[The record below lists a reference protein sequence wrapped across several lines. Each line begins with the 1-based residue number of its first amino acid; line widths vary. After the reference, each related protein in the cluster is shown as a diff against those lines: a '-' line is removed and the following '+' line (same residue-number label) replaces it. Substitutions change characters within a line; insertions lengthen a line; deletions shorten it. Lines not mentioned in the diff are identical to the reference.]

1 MSETLRLRGEGL
13 EWRLLEGEIVALDAS
28 ADKYLSVNRTGT
40 VLWQALTR
48 GATREDLIARLVEA
62 FDVDE
67 ETAARDLDVFL
78 ATLDAQ
84 GLLAREA

>member
-13 EWRLLEGEIVALDAS
+13 EWRLLEGEIVALDAP
-28 ADKYLSVNRTGT
+28 AEKYLSVNRTGT
-40 VLWQALTR
+40 VLWQALTC
-48 GATREDLIARLVEA
+48 GATREDLIAHLVEA
-62 FDVDE
+62 FDVDGE
-67 ETAARDLDVFL
+67 KAARDLDVFL